1 MVLMKFFKANF
12 YFFILLPALLLGFS
26 VYVKA
31 EDNAEDNA
39 MVVQTIGTGIIR
51 GKDVAAAREEALS
64 NAMVSSV
71 QWAVADLV
79 PMEIILS
86 NFKKLDESV
95 FEKISDYILEYK
107 ILAENTSGKT
117 YRIMLEATLFEEKIK
132 ELLSTLETVSTETD
146 LPKVL
151 FFLAEQNFG
160 DILPLYWW
168 GEDPTFVKGHS
179 EKAVANVLI
188 EQGFPIIDHEGM
200 LLYQPGKA
208 YVNNPYLSNQE
219 AIQLGHY
226 LKADIV
232 VVGTAIA
239 EIAPRSIGLN
249 TRSFIA
255 DLSMRAIQID
265 TGEEIASVDQKSVKP
280 DGDNKS
286 GGRDALSHAGTLA
299 GKSLVP
305 QIAQAWKKS
314 ETKSTQIEIFVRGTG
329 DLGSFVSFRKSLSQL
344 PGVNNVRIKETM
356 ADEALLLVDY
366 TDSAQILAE
375 ILMQRSF
382 PGFRINIFEVGWKH
396 ISMDLFQGQSV
407 P

>member
-1 MVLMKFFKANF
+1 MVLMKFFKAKF
-12 YFFILLPALLLGFS
+12 YLFILLPALLLGFS
-26 VYVKA
+26 EDIKA
-31 EDNAEDNA
+31 EYNA

-51 GKDVAAAREEALS
+51 GKDVAAARDEALS

-71 QWAVADLV
+71 QGAMADLV
-79 PMEIILS
+79 PMEIIIS
-86 NFKKLDESV
+86 NFKKLDESI
-95 FEKISDYILEYK
+95 FENISNYILEYK

-117 YRIMLEATLFEEKIK
+117 YRIMLEATLFEEKIR
-132 ELLSTLETVSTETD
+132 EMLSTFETVSTETD
-146 LPKVL
+146 LPKIL
-151 FFLAEQNFG
+151 FFLAEQNIG

-179 EKAVANVLI
+179 EKAIANVLI
-188 EQGFPIIDHEGM
+188 QQGFSVIDHEGM

-219 AIQLGHY
+219 AIQLGHH

-232 VVGTAIA
+232 VVGTAMA
-239 EIAPRSIGLN
+239 EIAPRTS
-249 TRSFIA
+249 TQSFIA
-255 DLSMRAIQID
+255 DLSMRAIRID
-265 TGEEIASVDQKSVKP
+265 TGEEIASVDQQSVKP
-280 DGDNKS
+280 NEDKIS

-299 GKSLVP
+299 GKSLAIK
-305 QIAQAWKKS
+305 IAQVWKNS
-314 ETKSTQIEIFVRGTG
+314 ETEFIQIEIFVRGTS

-366 TDSAQILAE
+366 TDSAQTLAE
-375 ILMQRSF
+375 TLMQRPFDS
-382 PGFRINIFEVGWKH
+382 FRINIFEVGWKH
-396 ISMDLFQGQSV
+396 ISMDLLRGQRV